1 MAEKERI
8 LVVLSRFPF
17 PLEKGDKLRAYHQI
31 KELSKKYDIT
41 LFCTHDKKVT
51 DKQIEELRIY
61 CDKIIKYKLG
71 YFGIAW
77 NILVSFILGKPLQIG
92 YFYSSRAR
100 NKIKQEVESTNYK
113 HIYCQLIRSS
123 ELVKNIH
130 TIPKTIDFMDAL
142 SAGIQRRTESQPFYL
157 KWIFKRETRTLQD
170 YERRIFDYFENR
182 TIISEQDRSLI
193 RHQERNEIIVI
204 PNGVDRSFLDFRENV
219 EEKYDLVFVGNMSY
233 PPNVEAVKYI
243 EEHILSKNSELT
255 LLVSGSNPH
264 SSIKRIAEQ
273 NSQIF
278 LTGWVDDIR
287 HSYKSG
293 KIFLAPMTIG
303 TGMQNKLLEA
313 MALGVPCVTTPL
325 ANNAIHATPGDE
337 IIVADKP
344 EEIYRS
350 VVKLLK
356 DQLQRESLAKNAK
369 EFIENNY
376 SWEKTTSILI
386 DRIEKDFN

>member
-41 LFCTHDKKVT
+41 LFCTHDKKVR
-51 DKQIEELRIY
+51 DKQIDELRIY
-61 CDKIIKYKLG
+61 CDKIIKYKLS

-77 NILVSFILGKPLQIG
+77 NILASFILGKPLQIG
-92 YFYSSRAR
+92 YFYSRSAR
-100 NKIKQEVESTNYK
+100 NKIKQEVESTKYK

-123 ELVKNIH
+123 ELVKDIH

-142 SAGIQRRTESQPFYL
+142 SAGVQRRTESQPFYL

-170 YERRIFDYFENR
+170 YERLIFDYFENR

-243 EEHILSKNSELT
+243 QEHILSKNSELT
-255 LLVSGSNPH
+255 LLVSGSTPH

-313 MALGVPCVTTPL
+313 MALGVPCITTPL

-337 IIVADKP
+337 IIVADQP
-344 EEIYRS
+344 EEIYQS
-350 VVKLLK
+350 VVQLLK
-356 DQLQRESLAKNAK
+356 DQLQRETLAKNAK
-369 EFIENNY
+369 EFIEKNY
-376 SWEKTTSILI
+376 SWEKTTSLLI